1 MDKTN
6 FKSTTILGV
15 RVGRKVALGGDGQVT
30 MGDIKMKSKA
40 VKVRDFA
47 NGTVLAGFAGAAA
60 DAMSLFERFEG
71 KLEEAQGKLQR
82 AVVEMAKD
90 WRTDKILRELDALL
104 AIMDRKNSY
113 LLSGSGDVIEPDD
126 KIITIGSGSG
136 YALAASRAFLSSG
149 EKNPTKIVKN
159 SLEIVSDIC
168 IYSNNQITI
177 LEIV

>member
-1 MDKTN
+1 MEYTK

-15 RVGRKVALGGDGQVT
+15 RVGRKIALGGDGQVT

-40 VKVRDFA
+40 VKVREFA
-47 NGTVLAGFAGAAA
+47 NGSVLAGFAGAAA

-71 KLEEAQGKLQR
+71 KLEEAHGNLQR

-104 AIMDRKNSY
+104 AIMDRKYSY

-126 KIITIGSGSG
+126 RIITIGSGSG
-136 YALAASRAFLSSG
+136 YALAAARAFLSTG
-149 EKNPTKIVKN
+149 EKDPTKIVRK
-159 SLEIVSDIC
+159 SLDIVSDIC

-177 LEIV
+177 LEIK